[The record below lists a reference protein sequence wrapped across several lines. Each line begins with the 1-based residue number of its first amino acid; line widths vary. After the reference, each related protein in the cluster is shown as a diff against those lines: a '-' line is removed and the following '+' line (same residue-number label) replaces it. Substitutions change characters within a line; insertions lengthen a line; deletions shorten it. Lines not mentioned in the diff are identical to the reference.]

1 MIEATLLISIPI
13 FLSWFTTVKKQR
25 LKARLLRYG
34 EEVQELESQLDELM
48 ELSRRR
54 ASDRRFFHAKRDAF
68 EADIQTCRQELQELR
83 QAPRT
88 MAA

>member
-34 EEVQELESQLDELM
+34 EEGQELESQLDELM
-48 ELSRRR
+48 EISRRR
-54 ASDRRFFHAKRDAF
+54 ASDRRPAG
-68 EADIQTCRQELQELR
+68 EYGW
-83 QAPRT
+83 PRLCPLPRRSLSVVGT
-88 MAA
+88 RVSAAV

>member
-1 MIEATLLISIPI
+1 MIEATLIISIPI
-13 FLSWFTTVKKQR
+13 FLSWFTTLKKQR
-25 LKARLLRYG
+25 LKAQLLCYD
-34 EEVQELESQLDELM
+34 EEVQELESQLDELT
-48 ELSRRR
+48 EISRRR
-54 ASDRRFFHAKRDAF
+54 ATERRFFDAKRDAL